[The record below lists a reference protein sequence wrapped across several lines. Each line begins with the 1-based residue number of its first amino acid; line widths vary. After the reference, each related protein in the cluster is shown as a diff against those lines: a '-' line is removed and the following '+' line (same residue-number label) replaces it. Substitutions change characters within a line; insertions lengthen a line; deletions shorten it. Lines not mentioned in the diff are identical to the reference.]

1 MEPNGGSPM
10 SKSAKSPSQSARA
23 EANGQPRC
31 RGRCDRA
38 GRCRAIVRRR
48 WADAHV
54 RPREITAMVA
64 RLRLP
69 ATSGNP
75 LRCWRS
81 GAHPIP
87 GKGNPAARILS
98 SVWHCN
104 STATINYKPRKD
116 ALNRGKAELNSS
128 ISFSW
133 GVDHAPEYLFAV
145 NCVCRCYFF
154 TGDHDCNCGF
164 LIGKSWPSQLHG
176 TTNFFGR
183 GSGSDSFKSGGNA
196 ARCFR
201 VSWWFV

>member
-1 MEPNGGSPM
+1 M

-23 EANGQPRC
+23 EANGQTQC

-54 RPREITAMVA
+54 RPRRDHGNGGAAAIAGHI
-64 RLRLP
+64 RKSP
-69 ATSGNP
+69 AVLAIRCTPNTGKRQSCGPHP
-75 LRCWRS
+75 LF
-81 GAHPIP
+81 
-87 GKGNPAARILS
+87 
-98 SVWHCN
+98 VWHCN

-128 ISFSW
+128 IRFSW

-154 TGDHDCNCGF
+154 TGVFVDHDCNCGF

-176 TTNFFGR
+176 TNNFFGR